1 MLYVRREKLI
11 DVIRTLIYEIF
22 LKTNFY
28 EKKKKKTEFFSQLF
42 IFPIKMISKLS

>member
-28 EKKKKKTEFFSQLF
+28 EKRKKTEFFSQLF
-42 IFPIKMISKLS
+42 IFPIKVISKLS